1 MAMSAMARA
10 ARRRIAG
17 VAGRKWLTVLIG
29 AAVVVAMV
37 LVAET
42 ARRDSERHLRAQV
55 MVERIRVQG
64 QAVGALDW
72 QAIAI
77 LAGRDPGRRAA
88 ITGGLVKQGWATW
101 TALSGALQTL
111 RAVQPGATAT
121 HLQRDAL
128 ALYTVGRSTL
138 TVFLRG
144 DVKDA
149 MALNETTVEPQLDRL
164 DADAERAAAR
174 QQTIASQA
182 SRRAAELYV
191 GSLLVGLLLLF
202 LVGWRLHRLRRCAL
216 LAEAQRALERRSEQ
230 RVRALIEHST
240 DVITVI
246 APDLTVRWQ
255 SPSVTQQLGHDPDHW
270 RGRRLI
276 DVVHPEDQAA
286 VQRLLAAAGNRTS
299 PVTFSARF
307 RHAQGDWR
315 HLETIADIRIS
326 DPDVQGI
333 VLSMRDITA
342 RQALEEELRHQAFH
356 DGLTG
361 LANRALFEEHL
372 AQALARARRHHQ
384 PVTVLFLDLD
394 DFKTIN
400 DSLGHEAGDEL
411 LRAVAIRIASAVRA
425 EDTAARLGGD
435 EFAVLAETSEHED
448 DARVIATRLLAALAE
463 PFDVA
468 GRELRVTA
476 SAGLAWSD
484 GSIGIRELMRDAD
497 TAMYAAK
504 EAGKNTVRA
513 FETGMH
519 RRVLDRLEL
528 TGELQQAIQRQQF
541 ELDYQPVV
549 HLQTG
554 NIYGVEALVR
564 WSHPVRGRIAPAE
577 FIPLAEETGLI
588 VPLGAWILR
597 TACEQA
603 SRWNR
608 ELPDRT
614 PITIGV
620 NVSTRQLHD
629 PSFPELVRESL
640 ASSGVP
646 PQSLAL
652 EITESLLPE
661 DGAAVI
667 EQLAGL
673 AALGVH
679 IVVDDFGTGY
689 SALSRLHHFPI
700 DTVKI
705 DRSFITGLERDA
717 NKAQLVQGIVS
728 LAESLNLVVVAE
740 GVEHPAQAEQ
750 LRGMRAHYGQ
760 GYLFSPP
767 VPAARVLDLL
777 RDPDALAVAA

>member
-1 MAMSAMARA
+1 MSAIARA
-10 ARRRIAG
+10 ARRRIGG
-17 VAGRKWLTVLIG
+17 VAWRQWLTVLIG

-55 MVERIRVQG
+55 MVERVRVQG

-77 LAGRDPGRRAA
+77 LAGGNSRRRR
-88 ITGGLVKQGWATW
+88 TTVSGGLVSQGWATW
-101 TALSGALQTL
+101 SALSGALASL
-111 RAVQPGATAT
+111 RAAEPGATAT
-121 HLQRDAL
+121 RLQRDAL
-128 ALYTVGRSTL
+128 GLYTVGRSAL
-138 TVFLRG
+138 AVFMRG

-149 MALNETTVEPQLDRL
+149 LALNVTTVQPQLNRL
-164 DADAERAAAR
+164 DADAQQAAAR
-174 QQTIASQA
+174 QQTIANQA

-191 GSLLVGLLLLF
+191 GSLIVGLLLLF

-240 DVITVI
+240 DVVTVI

-255 SPSVTQQLGHDPDHW
+255 SPSVTQQLGHDPDRW

-276 DVVHPEDQAA
+276 DLVHPDDQAE
-286 VQRLLAAAGNRTS
+286 VERLLGAAGNRTS
-299 PVTFSARF
+299 PVTLSARF
-307 RHAQGDWR
+307 QHAEGDWR
-315 HLETIADIRIS
+315 HLETIADIRIA

-333 VLSMRDITA
+333 VLSMRDVTA
-342 RQALEEELRHQAFH
+342 RQALEQELRHQAFH
-356 DGLTG
+356 DALTG

-372 AQALARARRHHQ
+372 VHALARARRNHQ
-384 PVTVLFLDLD
+384 PVAVLFLDLD

-400 DSLGHEAGDEL
+400 DSLGHEAGDQL
-411 LRAVAIRIASAVRA
+411 LRAVAIRIAGAVRA

-448 DARVIATRLLAALAE
+448 DARMIATRLLAALAE

-468 GRELRVTA
+468 GRELRVSA
-476 SAGLAWSD
+476 SVGVAWSD

-504 EAGKNTVRA
+504 DAGKNTVRA

-528 TGELQQAIQRQQF
+528 TGELQQAIEQEQF
-541 ELDYQPVV
+541 ELEYQPVV
-549 HLQTG
+549 DLQTG
-554 NIYGVEALVR
+554 HIYGVEALVR
-564 WSHPVRGRIAPAE
+564 WAHPVRGRVAPAD
-577 FIPLAEETGLI
+577 FITLAEETGLI

-608 ELPDRT
+608 ELPDRP

-629 PSFPELVRESL
+629 PSFPELVRDVL
-640 ASSGVP
+640 ASTGVA

-652 EITESLLPE
+652 EITESMLPE
-661 DGAAVI
+661 DGAAVVQ
-667 EQLAGL
+667 QLAEL

-679 IVVDDFGTGY
+679 IAVDDFGTGY

-705 DRSFITGLERDA
+705 DRSFITGLERDG

-740 GVEHPAQAEQ
+740 GIEHPAQAEQ

-767 VPAARVLDLL
+767 VAPERLRDLL
-777 RDPDALAVAA
+777 QDPGALAVAA

>member
-1 MAMSAMARA
+1 MFTFARA
-10 ARRRIAG
+10 ARGRLSG
-17 VAGRKWLTVLIG
+17 VAWRQWLTVLIG
-29 AAVVVAMV
+29 AAVVAAMV

-55 MVERIRVQG
+55 LVERVRAQG

-72 QAIAI
+72 QALAI
-77 LAGRDPGRRAA
+77 VGGGQHVAPAAA
-88 ITGGLVKQGWATW
+88 IDRLVPQGAAAWSSLSSSLAALRVAEPGPTAKRLQQEALGLF
-101 TALSGALQTL
+101 
-111 RAVQPGATAT
+111 
-121 HLQRDAL
+121 
-128 ALYTVGRSTL
+128 TVGHSTL
-138 TVFLRG
+138 GVFLRG
-144 DVKDA
+144 DLKDA
-149 MALNETTVEPQLDRL
+149 IALNEMTVQPQLRRL
-164 DADAERAAAR
+164 DDDAQAAAAR

-216 LAEAQRALERRSEQ
+216 LVRAQLALERRSEQ
-230 RVRALIEHST
+230 RVRALVEHST

-255 SPSVTQQLGHDPDHW
+255 SPSVTQQLGHDPDSW
-270 RGRRLI
+270 LGRRLI
-276 DVVHPEDQAA
+276 DLVHPGDQAE
-286 VQRLLAAAGNRTS
+286 VQRVLVTAGSRTG
-299 PVTFSARF
+299 PVTLSTRF
-307 RHAQGDWR
+307 RHADGDWR
-315 HLETIADIRIS
+315 HLETIADFRLT

-333 VLSMRDITA
+333 VLSMRDVTA

-356 DGLTG
+356 DALTG

-372 AQALARARRHHQ
+372 VHALARARRHHQ
-384 PVTVLFLDLD
+384 PAAVLFLDLD

-435 EFAVLAETSEHED
+435 EFAVLAEASEHDD
-448 DARVIATRLLAALAE
+448 DARTIANRLLAALAE

-468 GRELRVTA
+468 DRELRVSA
-476 SAGLAWSD
+476 SVGVAWSD

-504 EAGKNTVRA
+504 DAGKNTVRA

-528 TGELQQAIQRQQF
+528 TGELQQAIEQEQF
-541 ELDYQPVV
+541 ELEYQPVV
-549 HLQTG
+549 NLQTG
-554 NIYGVEALVR
+554 SIYGVEALVR
-564 WSHPVRGRIAPAE
+564 WAHPVRGRVAPAE
-577 FIPLAEETGLI
+577 FIALAEETGLI

-597 TACEQA
+597 TACAQA

-608 ELPDRT
+608 MLPDRP

-629 PSFPELVRESL
+629 PSFPELVRDVL
-640 ASSGVP
+640 ASTGVA

-661 DGAAVI
+661 DGAAVT
-667 EQLAGL
+667 ERLAEL
-673 AALGVH
+673 AAAGVH
-679 IVVDDFGTGY
+679 IAVDDFGTGY

-705 DRSFITGLERDA
+705 DRSFITGLERDG

-728 LAESLNLVVVAE
+728 LAESLSLVVVAE
-740 GVEHPAQAEQ
+740 GIEHPAQAEQ
-750 LRGMRAHYGQ
+750 VRAMRGHYGQ

-767 VPAARVLDLL
+767 LPPERLWDLL
-777 RDPDALAVAA
+777 QEPGALAFAA